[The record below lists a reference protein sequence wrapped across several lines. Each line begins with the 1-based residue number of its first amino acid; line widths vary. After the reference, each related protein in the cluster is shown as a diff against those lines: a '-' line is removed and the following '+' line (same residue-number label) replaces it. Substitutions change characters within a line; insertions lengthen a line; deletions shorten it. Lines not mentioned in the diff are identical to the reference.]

1 MTHSDINITKIQDFL
16 WQLFT
21 SDKLKNKY
29 FDELPSTNDFDSAMV
44 IDCSNSIRDMDAYG
58 VGSILLFLYAKPVV
72 SGLGN
77 SKVLGEMEAE
87 VLRLIDSN
95 TNETY
100 TLSRRYTHS
109 DYDAARNLHMI
120 VLEINITI

>member
-1 MTHSDINITKIQDFL
+1 
-16 WQLFT
+16 
-21 SDKLKNKY
+21 
-29 FDELPSTNDFDSAMV
+29 
-44 IDCSNSIRDMDAYG
+44 MDAYG

-72 SGLGN
+72 SGFGN